1 MCERER
7 VRERNTERG
16 RKRDYSEVNEER
28 EQEGM
33 IKTLEEI
40 EILKFRSRSIAARG
54 GGSSLSRRG
63 WVDIR
68 MGVSKKK

>member
-1 MCERER
+1 MKTCVCVCVCMRERE
-7 VRERNTERG
+7 NT
-16 RKRDYSEVNEER
+16 EVNEER

-54 GGSSLSRRG
+54 GGSSLSRRAG
-63 WVDIR
+63 VDSR
-68 MGVSKKK
+68 MGVSQKK